1 MALDSVQLQILADE
15 ITNDPLSRGYNVMD
29 PQQVADDLKIVY
41 RSRIKSLMTSTEIFN
56 AVDIDEFMALADGH
70 RSNILGLLA
79 FGSLNPAGREATVFT
94 RIFGAQS
101 QTIQTL
107 AQERQEPVSRAV
119 ELGIDGVR
127 ASDVEA
133 ALND

>member
-1 MALDSVQLQILADE
+1 MALNADQLAILINE
-15 ITNDPLSRGYNVMD
+15 ITVDPLGRGYSTMD
-29 PQQVADDLKIVY
+29 SQAVAEDLKTIY
-41 RSRIKSLMTSTEIFN
+41 RSRIKALMTSTEIFN
-56 AVDIDEFMALADGH
+56 AVDVDEFMALADGH
-70 RSNILGLLA
+70 RNNILGLLS

-107 AQERQEPVSRAV
+107 AQDRQEPVSRAV

-133 ALND
+133 ARA

>member
-1 MALDSVQLQILADE
+1 MALNNEQLQILKDE
-15 ITNDPLSRGYNVMD
+15 LTNDPLSRGYSSMD
-29 PQQVADDLKIVY
+29 SQQVADDLKTVY
-41 RSRIKSLMTSTEIFN
+41 RSRIKALMTSTEIFN
-56 AVDIDEFMALADGH
+56 AVSIDEFMALADGH

-79 FGSLNPAGREATVFT
+79 FGSLNPAGKEATVFT

-101 QTIQTL
+101 QTIQAL

-127 ASDVEA
+127 AGDVEA
-133 ALND
+133 ARK

>member
-1 MALDSVQLQILADE
+1 MALNADQLLILTDE
-15 ITNDPLSRGYNVMD
+15 ITVDPLGRGYSTMSS
-29 PQQVADDLKIVY
+29 QAVAEDLKIVY
-41 RSRIKSLMTSTEIFN
+41 RSRIKALMTSTEIFN

-133 ALND
+133 ARK